1 MTGPRHAFTGHHRKA
16 LAVVICLI
24 VASAC
29 GRSGQPRTHTD
40 TVGATPAPTSDSG
53 RTWSRDTVRAKPLAG
68 LRGIDTIASIDSLL
82 AQAKRYPLSASA
94 PSAILNVTPGS
105 SLLDASQLHPYHR
118 TYVIF
123 SFTCEPKTDEPPTRS
138 GNYSDDL
145 TYLSD
150 STILRVETWHRGTD
164 PEVRDSTVMDRRTL
178 ALRTA
183 TGHRED
189 WSDRWVVQSGKVSYW
204 SSDMHVAPSQSV
216 DTNMG
221 EPAFKGGTLE
231 ILLPITPRAYPGDA
245 SISYR
250 FLGLATHPGDPP
262 EITVDNLAVRTM
274 DTATVQPV
282 GGLARAVWVVSAD
295 DGATYWIDRET
306 GIPIGWDVPQ
316 YESICEQ
323 KYVLS
328 L

>member
-1 MTGPRHAFTGHHRKA
+1 MSRLQIDHVLLALIGVACRQATPR
-16 LAVVICLI
+16 
-24 VASAC
+24 ASAAPDTSHPAAIARPDTNVH
-29 GRSGQPRTHTD
+29 RS
-40 TVGATPAPTSDSG
+40 AAPLL
-53 RTWSRDTVRAKPLAG
+53 K
-68 LRGIDTIASIDSLL
+68 IDTIASIDSLL
-82 AQAKRYPLSASA
+82 AQAKRYPLSALA

-123 SFTCEPKTDEPPTRS
+123 SFTCEPKTNEPPTRS
-138 GNYSDDL
+138 GDYSDDL
-145 TYLSD
+145 TFQGD
-150 STILRVETWHRGTD
+150 SAILRVETWHRGTD
-164 PEVRDSTVMDRRTL
+164 PEVRDSTLMDRRTL
-178 ALRTA
+178 ALRSA
-183 TGHRED
+183 RGHRED
-189 WSDRWVVQSGKVSYW
+189 WSDLWIVRSGKVSYW
-204 SSDMHVAPSQSV
+204 SSDMPVAPSQSV
-216 DTNMG
+216 DANIA

-231 ILLPITPRAYPGDA
+231 ILLPITPRAYPGDV

-306 GIPIGWDVPQ
+306 RVPIGWDVPQ

-323 KYVLS
+323 KYVLQETRQ
-328 L
+328 